1 MTDADRIT
9 TEAFKL
15 FEQEQYSAC
24 LDLIQSTPQRL
35 IDTRIRILEAICLY
49 STGSLDE
56 AEVCLRDLRS
66 RVPDSSEVCLYLG
79 KVLERKGDEGARAEF
94 AEAVRLAPDQTEGIR
109 RYARYLTGAGDHRAA
124 LCLLKRLVLF
134 TGKGE
139 DIAGLMHCYSA
150 LGFFEE
156 GIARYKQ
163 AGAPDECFRIYLNL
177 LFASGRYQEL
187 TDEIERSPNKHDRD
201 LIILSCEARVH
212 IDPDKADQEFLIH
225 LRKNPSAEL
234 ASHYTRY
241 LESRGLI
248 QEALGVWSTWLARS
262 ENPAY
267 QLQGASLIESVSGPE
282 QALELYS
289 QFLFGRENHDSLNLG
304 TWLSSFRELLVK
316 SRGSTVALDET
327 LTRIR
332 PDLHPAIQVG
342 IAEWCEEERR
352 HKDAKRLFLQA
363 FRSDLTNSGFS
374 YAKYLG
380 RNSEKREQK
389 KILGYILKTIRKARD
404 LEMIAGKIL
413 TLTEPDPDLISLL
426 NQRFE
431 GIVSL
436 LSQKGRELYARC
448 LSLESQHELQAGS
461 PDKALKHALTGLS
474 IVPVDASSV
483 AESLFTL
490 LVASKTQVLP
500 DFIPSQI
507 CPATKPQGSLS
518 NTGQISLS
526 WLDPGEEAV
535 VEYLRKHRVCN
546 EMDLRKVAGTRRVA
560 GLMNRIM
567 RKSEE
572 HGIHLA
578 DKEGYSEFGEMYRY
592 AGP

>member
-1 MTDADRIT
+1 MIDADRIT
-9 TEAFKL
+9 AEAFRL
-15 FEQEQYSAC
+15 FEQEKYSAC
-24 LDLIQSTPQRL
+24 LDLIQSIPPRS

-49 STGSLDE
+49 SVGSLDE

-66 RVPDSSEVCLYLG
+66 KVPDSSEVCLYLG

-124 LCLLKRLVLF
+124 LCLLKRLVLL

-139 DIAGLMHCYSA
+139 DIAGLMLCYSA

-156 GIARYKQ
+156 GIARYKK

-177 LFASGRYQEL
+177 LLASEKFQEL
-187 TDEIERSPNKHDRD
+187 ADEIEKSPNKDDHD
-201 LIILSCEARVH
+201 LIILSCESLVH
-212 IDPDKADQEFLIH
+212 INSDKADQEFLIQ

-234 ASHYTRY
+234 ASHYARY
-241 LESRGLI
+241 LESQGLI
-248 QEALGVWSTWLARS
+248 REALGVWSTWLAKS

-267 QLQGASLIESVSGPE
+267 QLQGASLIETVSGPE

-289 QFLFGRENHDSLNLG
+289 QVLFGKDIHEHLNLNI
-304 TWLSSFRELLVK
+304 WLSSFRRLLVET
-316 SRGSTVALDET
+316 RGSTVALDEA

-332 PDLHPAIQVG
+332 PDLQPSILVG

-352 HKDAKRLFLQA
+352 HEDAKRLFLQA

-374 YAKYLG
+374 YAQYLG

-413 TLTEPDPDLISLL
+413 TLPEPEPDLISFL

-431 GIVSL
+431 GYVSL
-436 LSQKGRELYARC
+436 LSQEGRELYARC
-448 LSLESQHELQAGS
+448 LSMETKHELQAGS

-474 IVPVDASSV
+474 VVPVDASSV
-483 AESLFTL
+483 AELLFAL
-490 LVASKTQVLP
+490 LVESKTQVLP
-500 DFIPSQI
+500 DFLPSQI
-507 CPATKPQGSLS
+507 CPVTKPPGSVS
-518 NTGQISLS
+518 TTGQISFS
-526 WLDPGEEAV
+526 WLDPGEGAV

-578 DKEGYSEFGEMYRY
+578 DKEGCSEFGEVYRY